1 MFSPI
6 KKIYLQTEKIKND
19 VRKDE
24 FKLQMHLKN
33 AVAIAISND
42 STNNWNVKISAKFD
56 EQLLWK
62 FNYRG
67 RPGVGEIKIIIN
79 NNVTTMSFITK

>member
-42 STNNWNVKISAKFD
+42 STNN
-56 EQLLWK
+56 
-62 FNYRG
+62 
-67 RPGVGEIKIIIN
+67 
-79 NNVTTMSFITK
+79 